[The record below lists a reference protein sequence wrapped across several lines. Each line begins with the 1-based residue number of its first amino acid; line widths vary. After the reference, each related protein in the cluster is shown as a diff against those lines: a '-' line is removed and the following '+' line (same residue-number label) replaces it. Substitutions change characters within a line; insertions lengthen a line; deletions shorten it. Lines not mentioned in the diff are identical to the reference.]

1 MKNDVSNGLFN
12 RCGCVAL
19 GALLLFSQ
27 IARGDI
33 IPASRLANWSNAG
46 VPGGIPAITS
56 NFVNVLTT
64 TNTSFQCLTNGTDIS
79 ANLLCAITACP
90 PNEVVYM
97 PAGTY
102 TLASTVIASTLTNV
116 VIRGAGPGKTVI
128 RLGGSNAGAFW
139 FGNSGFS
146 GVWYQVVGSAPIG
159 ATNVSVSSFAG
170 GSPVVGSL
178 LWIDQ
183 TNEYYNASDASTPD
197 PLTTWPTG
205 TVFDVNYAGGLH
217 TDGDQYQYWTV
228 PSYILPGQ
236 RNLQQMVR
244 ITGYSQ
250 SATTTNIY
258 FWPPLFWNFSQTMAA
273 YAASSGWNGLI
284 TSLVGIESM
293 TVTNPT
299 GVTGQFLINL
309 AFADRCWL
317 RNVEFATVP
326 SGAIV
331 FDHCVQC
338 QVDHCNIHGGAT
350 AACDAYQ
357 GIRSYMCDGL
367 LLENNILSDLG
378 YPLWF
383 YSGIGGVTAYNYIT
397 KVNHA
402 QGGIPSGGWSVDGAH
417 DGYPVFELYE
427 GNVMPEWQCLS
438 ASGYHTLFRNWFQG
452 FDANEGIAIE
462 PCCVSPDLN
471 SYYYNVVGNILGFSG
486 GNWTY
491 SATNTGY
498 SGSLIYRLGWPD
510 PFGGITGPGTPFWGQ
525 YNNNVLNTILRADNF
540 DYANSNIADA
550 VSGTLTNSYYL
561 TSKPAWW
568 GNSLPW
574 PPFNPNNPSA
584 ASVTN
589 IPAGYRYVYGVDPP
603 GSSSQGGGS
612 SGDLGSFKFFGVR

>member
-1 MKNDVSNGLFN
+1 
-12 RCGCVAL
+12 L

-217 TDGDQYQYWTV
+217 TDGDQY
-228 PSYILPGQ
+228 
-236 RNLQQMVR
+236 
-244 ITGYSQ
+244 
-250 SATTTNIY
+250 
-258 FWPPLFWNFSQTMAA
+258 
-273 YAASSGWNGLI
+273 
-284 TSLVGIESM
+284 
-293 TVTNPT
+293 
-299 GVTGQFLINL
+299 
-309 AFADRCWL
+309 
-317 RNVEFATVP
+317 
-326 SGAIV
+326 
-331 FDHCVQC
+331 
-338 QVDHCNIHGGAT
+338 
-350 AACDAYQ
+350 
-357 GIRSYMCDGL
+357 
-367 LLENNILSDLG
+367 
-378 YPLWF
+378 
-383 YSGIGGVTAYNYIT
+383 
-397 KVNHA
+397 
-402 QGGIPSGGWSVDGAH
+402 
-417 DGYPVFELYE
+417 
-427 GNVMPEWQCLS
+427 
-438 ASGYHTLFRNWFQG
+438 
-452 FDANEGIAIE
+452 
-462 PCCVSPDLN
+462 
-471 SYYYNVVGNILGFSG
+471 
-486 GNWTY
+486 
-491 SATNTGY
+491 
-498 SGSLIYRLGWPD
+498 
-510 PFGGITGPGTPFWGQ
+510 
-525 YNNNVLNTILRADNF
+525 
-540 DYANSNIADA
+540 
-550 VSGTLTNSYYL
+550 
-561 TSKPAWW
+561 
-568 GNSLPW
+568 
-574 PPFNPNNPSA
+574 
-584 ASVTN
+584 
-589 IPAGYRYVYGVDPP
+589 
-603 GSSSQGGGS
+603 
-612 SGDLGSFKFFGVR
+612 